1 MSATRTTIATVAVE
15 RSLAARKRDWLG
27 QAFQVLLL
35 LSLIVALAII
45 VFLLSNVV
53 GGAWRVWHTRGTDF
67 LSQGGSRQAE
77 AAGVWQGIRGT
88 LTLVVFV
95 VFLAFPIGIATAV
108 YLEEYAH
115 DNAFTKFIS
124 VNIRNLTGVPSVVY
138 GLLGLAVFV
147 RAFGLDRNDGGG
159 FTGGKSVISA
169 GLTLAVLVLPIV
181 IITSAEAIRAVPGA
195 IREAGYGVGASRW
208 EVTRMLVLPSAAPG
222 ILTGTVLAIS
232 RAMGEAAPIL
242 LIGANTGFFSS
253 GNQDFVEQLRGTF
266 TALPAVI
273 FGWARETS
281 EFRDVTA
288 AAIFVLL
295 VITVLANG
303 TAVWLR
309 NRFEKQ
315 W

>member
-1 MSATRTTIATVAVE
+1 MAAASPSITARAVE
-15 RSLAARKRDWLG
+15 RSLSARKRDWLG
-27 QAFQVLLL
+27 QGFQVLLL
-35 LSLIVALAII
+35 LSLLLALAII
-45 VFLLSNVV
+45 VFLLSNVL
-53 GGAWRVWHTRGTDF
+53 GGAWRVWHGRGTDF
-67 LSQGGSRQAE
+67 LTQGGSRDAE

-95 VFLAFPIGIATAV
+95 VVLAFPIGIATAV
-108 YLEEYAH
+108 YLEEYAR
-115 DNAFTKFIS
+115 DNVLTKFIS
-124 VNIRNLTGVPSVVY
+124 VNIRNLTGVPSVVF

-147 RAFGLDRNDGGG
+147 RTFGLDRGDDGG
-159 FTGGKSVISA
+159 FTGGKTVISA
-169 GLTLAVLVLPIV
+169 GLTLTVLVLPIV
-181 IITSAEAIRAVPGA
+181 IITAAEAIRAVPGS

-208 EVTRMLVLPSAAPG
+208 EVTRSLVLPSAAPG

-242 LIGANTGFFSS
+242 LVGANTGFFSS
-253 GNQDFVEQLRGTF
+253 GNQSFFEQLQGTF

-281 EFRDVTA
+281 EFRDITA

-295 VITVLANG
+295 MITVLANG
-303 TAVWLR
+303 TAIWLR